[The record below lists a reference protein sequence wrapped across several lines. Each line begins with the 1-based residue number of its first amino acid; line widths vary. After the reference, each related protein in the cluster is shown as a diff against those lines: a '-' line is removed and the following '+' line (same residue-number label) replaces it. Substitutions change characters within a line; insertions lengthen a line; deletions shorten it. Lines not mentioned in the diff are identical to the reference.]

1 MSKRKKVEVEACVK
15 GRRRWARRPH
25 TSSSDVSCSNR
36 AEFALKEDLSQRRRR
51 SRLTAWSRPDEV
63 SIAPGPGARLPHSVP
78 TSLRADENRCTV
90 GPPGRSDNSRTG
102 WGSWPAFG
110 GLVRHVFRPG
120 QRARRGY
127 RLVHASLLSCCGP
140 CPTSVPA
147 AFGAPLRAS
156 LARSSVGSSLSQRRF
171 PSLPDCS
178 SSPSFHGVLLHRLT
192 LRLSPPPMRT
202 ACSANGT
209 PPERM
214 GVSFSGTRK
223 PL

>member
-1 MSKRKKVEVEACVK
+1 MR

-63 SIAPGPGARLPHSVP
+63 SIAPGPGARLHHSVP
-78 TSLRADENRCTV
+78 TSLRADENGCTV
-90 GPPGRSDNSRTG
+90 GPQGRSDNSRTG

-147 AFGAPLRAS
+147 AVGASLRAS
-156 LARSSVGSSLSQRRF
+156 LARSSVGAPTEGLSVRGDSLLCPTAPPPRRF
-171 PSLPDCS
+171 MACCCTVSLCDYLP
-178 SSPSFHGVLLHRLT
+178 HL
-192 LRLSPPPMRT
+192 
-202 ACSANGT
+202 
-209 PPERM
+209 
-214 GVSFSGTRK
+214 
-223 PL
+223 